1 MGQIINALFSLSSHD
16 PAIREKGRQDANL
29 ASLVFLLLGIGIFLV
44 TLIRDLLTHFVGNEI
59 TNNIRSEAYRKILR
73 MPIYWFDRADNNCGV
88 LSTRLGTD
96 CQTINGM
103 ATTYI
108 YIIIQCLSTLTAGI
122 VIAVIYEWRITLVAL
137 GSMPLIMLSGAV
149 RSKFRNGLM
158 EQTDKAYKDSAQI
171 IMESLTNIRTVVSFG
186 V

>member
-1 MGQIINALFSLSSHD
+1 
-16 PAIREKGRQDANL
+16 
-29 ASLVFLLLGIGIFLV
+29 
-44 TLIRDLLTHFVGNEI
+44 
-59 TNNIRSEAYRKILR
+59 
-73 MPIYWFDRADNNCGV
+73 
-88 LSTRLGTD
+88 
-96 CQTINGM
+96 M